1 MLRHYVLKHLR
12 LAWSPQQISG
22 KLKAM
27 SDPDANGPSLP
38 VVSHETIYRAIY
50 VIPRG
55 ELRKDLIGCMRKA
68 HKTRGARWRG
78 ASRTIR
84 ASPPTRGPA
93 RSSRRP
99 AIAAMPTRCC

>member
-50 VIPRG
+50 GKRVG
-55 ELRKDLIGCMRKA
+55 
-68 HKTRGARWRG
+68 
-78 ASRTIR
+78 
-84 ASPPTRGPA
+84 SPTYLLVF
-93 RSSRRP
+93 
-99 AIAAMPTRCC
+99 